1 MHSTGRLIQGVNMR
15 VKNGIAALALG
26 LFGATSAFAG
36 SVNFNFVFSGPDM
49 TLGTSQVYTSNGATL
64 TDDGFECS
72 APTSQST
79 STLSSCSASALY
91 QSANG
96 VGLAG
101 ETDHFPGQPDQL
113 IGYESSTQ
121 DFVEEMNLT
130 DLYALGARWVTITF
144 NDVEPWEAFA
154 VLGYGSNQFTPG
166 AQIQLGADT
175 KAWSE
180 VDTASFEL
188 GSDDE
193 YLILISSCGASPE
206 KDGPCDGF
214 LAPVSLTAS
223 STQTTPEPGTIALFA
238 TGLLMLGFATRRRW
252 MAGLAAVRN

>member
-1 MHSTGRLIQGVNMR
+1 MKAR
-15 VKNGIAALALG
+15 IAAIAGGLLL
-26 LFGATSAFAG
+26 LFGASAAFG
-36 SVNFNFVFSGPDM
+36 TPTTFYFNFTGPDM
-49 TLGTSQVYTSNGATL
+49 TLGTSQTYTSTNGLATL
-64 TDDGFECS
+64 LDYGFECS

-79 STLSSCSASALY
+79 STLSSCNASDLF

-130 DLYALGARWVTITF
+130 DLWSLGARWVTITF

-166 AQIQLGADT
+166 AAIPLGANT

-180 VDTASFEL
+180 VDSATFDL
-188 GSDDE
+188 NPQDE
-193 YLILISSCGASPE
+193 FLILISSCGASPNPL
-206 KDGPCDGF
+206 GPCEGF
-214 LAPVSLTAS
+214 VAPVSLSAS
-223 STQTTPEPGTIALFA
+223 SVQPTPEPGTIALFA
-238 TGLLMLGFATRRRW
+238 TGLLMLGFGTRKRW
-252 MAGLAAVRN
+252 AMQRS